1 MNNVATCNKQ
11 MDYLYLLHEN
21 VNVSTNNRENLLS
34 WEFEQGLQIN
44 SQITFVILRI
54 CTALNISF

>member
-1 MNNVATCNKQ
+1 
-11 MDYLYLLHEN
+11 MDYLYLLHENVN

-44 SQITFVILRI
+44 SHITFVILRI
-54 CTALNISF
+54 FTVLNISF

>member
-1 MNNVATCNKQ
+1 

>member
-44 SQITFVILRI
+44 SQIAFVILRI